1 MKDEP
6 LHPLAE
12 IYHRPGFMIRRAHQ
26 IAMSIFIEEA
36 AEHALTTT
44 QHGALIVVSRL
55 PGVDQIG
62 VSRLMGLDKSTAGL
76 VISNLVARK
85 LLARTADKRDSR
97 RHHLRITR
105 AGERMLE
112 AVAAGVA
119 RAQERLLRPFTAAER
134 RTLIELLQRLIDAF
148 NDVTRT
154 PVDKRAFDMTRARL
168 GDD

>member
-36 AEHALTTT
+36 AEHALTPT
-44 QHGALIVVSRL
+44 QHGVLIVASRL
-55 PGVDQIG
+55 PGVDQSG

-76 VISNLVARK
+76 VISNLVKRK
-85 LLARTADKRDSR
+85 LVVRTPDEHDGR

-105 AGERMLE
+105 AGERTLE
-112 AVAAGVA
+112 RVASAVA
-119 RAQERLLRPFTAAER
+119 RAQERLLEPFTPAER
-134 RTLIELLQRLIDAF
+134 RTLIELLRRLTESF

-154 PVDKRAFDMTRARL
+154 PVDERAYAMTRVRL
-168 GDD
+168 GD